1 MTAVIPEI
9 RNLALRTSKNVKWH
23 VIASIALA
31 GSNYPEEVPAVLRYA
46 LQHDAK
52 GEVQSDTAR
61 RIARET
67 REGLVKALQLMYSLS
82 TPEFNLYRGA
92 PKANPRPVGILT

>member
-31 GSNYPEEVPAVLRYA
+31 GSNYPEEVPAMLRYA
-46 LQHDAK
+46 LQYDAK
-52 GEVQSDTAR
+52 GDVHSDTAR

-67 REGLVKALQLMYSLS
+67 REGLVKALQLMYPNS
-82 TPEFNLYRGA
+82 
-92 PKANPRPVGILT
+92 NP

>member
-1 MTAVIPEI
+1 MAVVIPEV
-9 RNLALRTSKNVKWH
+9 RNLALKTSKNIKWH

-52 GEVQSDTAR
+52 GDTTGNTAAI
-61 RIARET
+61 IARET
-67 REGLVKALQLMYSLS
+67 REGLMKAMQLMQLV
-82 TPEFNLYRGA
+82 L
-92 PKANPRPVGILT
+92 L

>member
-1 MTAVIPEI
+1 MAAVVAEV
-9 RNLALRTSKNVKWH
+9 RRLALDTSKRIKWH

-31 GSNYPEEVPAVLRYA
+31 GSNVPEEVPAVLRYA

-52 GEVQSDTAR
+52 GDINSDVAR

-67 REGLVKALQLMYSLS
+67 REGLVKAGQLMFTYL
-82 TPEFNLYRGA
+82 PEKF
-92 PKANPRPVGILT
+92 LTCLEGFQR